1 MYQSNSPVITPKQNQ
16 DAQILSSKLGDAI
29 GRKRAYVDFTG
40 AMVAVDFIKQRGIR
54 TNIEKSVFKC
64 SKLYSD
70 FQIVDIYPNSHSIYV
85 ITSYGTDTVKIPAI
99 HKNYN
104 ILPEAYIAVELKIG
118 MKQAEVIGV
127 IYPEDLTEDKLEG
140 RAYKF
145 LFKDLKPSSS
155 LIEKLKKYA
164 GIKPSIGRHLDCM
177 NLFVPYIEGTI
188 EENDKIRLIEHVLT
202 CESCKKRLIETI
214 EFDSKA
220 KNIKEHNNIFTKT
233 DLSSKVS
240 FLKKIHEETKSNEE
254 NLQGAIDVIYQD
266 NNLRDLEKESFEYK
280 PNISK
285 GILKIVG
292 IAVLTFTLLT
302 LCTAL
307 IISIPK
313 KNSAENKTVQGNVID
328 ENYTDKNNNVL
339 NLDIP
344 TTNENKHKG
353 YTSVSKVSWEV
364 ASDIKDDNTKNFL
377 QQAGKSIK
385 LNLQNDLLLSN
396 EASITNRVK
405 FDIRFLRDGSL
416 DEVEVSKSSGSDVID
431 DVIKQ
436 SIENTL
442 HYMRPPKGTFVGNNS
457 GLTLVVDF

>member
-1 MYQSNSPVITPKQNQ
+1 
-16 DAQILSSKLGDAI
+16 
-29 GRKRAYVDFTG
+29 
-40 AMVAVDFIKQRGIR
+40 
-54 TNIEKSVFKC
+54 
-64 SKLYSD
+64 
-70 FQIVDIYPNSHSIYV
+70 
-85 ITSYGTDTVKIPAI
+85 
-99 HKNYN
+99 
-104 ILPEAYIAVELKIG
+104 
-118 MKQAEVIGV
+118 
-127 IYPEDLTEDKLEG
+127 
-140 RAYKF
+140 
-145 LFKDLKPSSS
+145 
-155 LIEKLKKYA
+155 
-164 GIKPSIGRHLDCM
+164 M